1 MQVTLRDSEAAP
13 PISQKAADAIR
24 QRSLQAQLEE
34 LTYRHAA
41 KRIGRAVR
49 DIPPNVRLRRL
60 LTQQDAEAAADQA
73 RIVEE
78 FHDAAR
84 HRRDE
89 RSRGNTPGDAG
100 GRGSGME
107 RTPSGL
113 GAVGLFAGLATP
125 PKTADPEA
133 ASAGVGSG
141 ALPSVAEAAPEA
153 AEAEPPAPAAAPS
166 GEEGGEG
173 EGGEEGGGL
182 FLTALLGATD
192 EQLEEAS
199 HAAEEEAATVL
210 QAYARGRRAR
220 HDAQAGAKSSAAA
233 AELAAAEAEAAAAEA
248 EAEAAEAAASTAA
261 EAATAEAAAAAE
273 KAAAAVTVRETPL
286 PDVPETED
294 VAEEVAEVAEEVE
307 EEVAEGVAEAAE
319 PTSYRV
325 NLTITELPGGGAA
338 CVAGIVP
345 DDDATR
351 EDAAAV
357 AAKAAAKAAKA
368 EAAAAK
374 AAAAKAAGATEAE
387 ATAKAKADALAEA
400 EFAEAEAAA
409 ASATAAAASK
419 EATATAVAAREKAT
433 QLRAI
438 VNALKRKGAEG
449 AEEPMTATDYAQ
461 KLEAMGYGVDRL
473 AAMEKEELMALA
485 GRIGMPIELA
495 ELFMSRFAGMGAAA
509 SASAA
514 AAPAGAPKEKRMTVA
529 ERKKQAAAAAA
540 ERQRQAEEEAAASG
554 ADVLARADAEREARE
569 QEEAEEAAALAAAA
583 EAEARAAAMAAELA
597 ATEYAARVKAEADE
611 RRKKLLRG
619 AGYMGSVKLGGGAL
633 AAAEKLEEERAAAR
647 ARGEYA
653 THVRRVAQ

>member
-166 GEEGGEG
+166 GEGEEG
-173 EGGEEGGGL
+173 EEGEEGGGL

-220 HDAQAGAKSSAAA
+220 HDAQAGANAWAAA

-294 VAEEVAEVAEEVE
+294 VAEEVVEEVE

-345 DDDATR
+345 DGDATR
-351 EDAAAV
+351 EDAGAV
-357 AAKAAAKAAKA
+357 AAAAAAKAAKA

-387 ATAKAKADALAEA
+387 ATAKAKAVALAEA

-438 VNALKRKGAEG
+438 VDALKRKGAEG

-495 ELFMSRFAGMGAAA
+495 ELFMSRFAGMGA